1 MYSEV
6 ECYFKP
12 LKNDAVKEEGT
23 ENVEGSK
30 SMEYGR
36 RQVNPHWSRNGS
48 IFMFQWSNRL
58 NQ

>member
-36 RQVNPHWSRNGS
+36 RQVNPH
-48 IFMFQWSNRL
+48 
-58 NQ
+58 